1 MDNVR
6 ERAAQELSPKMGRM
20 GAEDPP
26 RVSSGVPLVDLRAQH
41 AAIAA
46 EVQAALDAVLANT
59 DFILG
64 ADVDAFEQE
73 YARYCEAEHCVGLDS
88 GMSALELGLRAMG
101 IGPGDEVITPAGSF
115 IASSSAISFTGATP
129 VWVDMDPR
137 TYNIDPALIEAAIT
151 PRTKAIMAVHLYG
164 QPADMDAVFA
174 VARRHGLPVIEDACQ
189 SHGARYQGKRTGS
202 MGAFAAFS
210 FYPAKNLGA
219 YGDAGALTTN
229 DAELAEKVRM
239 MRNYGQ
245 RAKYDHVYLA
255 WNRRLDTIQAA
266 VLRVKLRHLDRWNQ
280 ARRTNASMY
289 DELLRDTGAGL
300 PFASPDSEH
309 VYHLYVVQV
318 DNRAE
323 VQRELAEHGIST
335 GIHYPVPIHLQEAYR
350 SAGYGPGSFP
360 VTETA
365 AERILSLPMY
375 PELSEAG
382 VRRVAAALGR
392 ALSASARA

>member
-1 MDNVR
+1 M
-6 ERAAQELSPKMGRM
+6 
-20 GAEDPP
+20 
-26 RVSSGVPLVDLRAQH
+26 SGEKSKLPLVDLKAQH

-46 EVQAALDAVLANT
+46 EVQAAIGNVMANT

-64 ADVDAFEQE
+64 ADVSEFEE
-73 YARYCEAEHCVGLDS
+73 EFARYCEAAHCVGLDS
-88 GMSALELGLRAMG
+88 GMSALELGMRAMG

-129 VWVDMDPR
+129 VWVDVDPE

-164 QPADMDAVFA
+164 QPADMDRILEIG
-174 VARRHGLPVIEDACQ
+174 RRHDLPVIEDACQ
-189 SHGARYQGKRTGS
+189 SHGARYKGRRTGS
-202 MGAFAAFS
+202 MGAFGAFS

-229 DAELAEKVRM
+229 DAELAEKIRM

-245 RAKYDHVYLA
+245 REKYDHVYLA

-266 VLRVKLRHLDRWNQ
+266 VLRVKLRHLDRWN
-280 ARRTNASMY
+280 ASRRTIASLY
-289 DELLRDTGAGL
+289 GELLEHSGATL
-300 PFASPDSEH
+300 PYESPDVEH

-318 DNRAE
+318 DGRE
-323 VQRELAEHGIST
+323 RVQSEMAAHGVST

-350 SAGYGPGSFP
+350 AAGFGLGSFP
-360 VTETA
+360 VTEA
-365 AERILSLPMY
+365 AAKRILSLPMY
-375 PELSEAG
+375 PELTEDG
-382 VRRVAAALGR
+382 VRRVAAALGQ
-392 ALSASARA
+392 AVSASARA